1 MNNSRG
7 GVLDATSYS
16 LNDRSESSA
25 FNLDDSDLCDPAMLA
40 MLDRPPDGMQLR
52 KDDRYA
58 GFDNNV
64 GDSWI
69 YPTNYPLRQYQ
80 FSITQAALFKNT
92 LVVLPTGLGKTFIAA
107 SVMYNIY
114 RWYPTGIVIFM
125 APTKPL
131 VNQQIQAC
139 HNVTGISLDDT
150 AEMTGRQSKT
160 NRAELWRTKRVF
172 YATPQSVQSD
182 INSPDQIFPFE
193 RVKLVV
199 IDEAHKAKG
208 NYAYC
213 EVIRAIV
220 SRTTNFRVL
229 ALSATPGR
237 TLEDVTEVIRN
248 LLISHIEVRWENSID
263 VAQYTFK
270 KNIRTIVTP
279 LGPKLTRIRD
289 SYLKIIDPYVRRLL
303 DANAISGHVGSL
315 SRGSL
320 IMAHKRF
327 RENNLIQRHPN
338 ATSINS
344 DFSTCISMYHALELL
359 IRHGLRAFLNFFEDT
374 NSSNEKYFVSMDLS
388 LKALI
393 EELRHEYGRNPL
405 AIFGNVRAMPNGVVP
420 AVANDDAFDFGHPK
434 FAILERH
441 LREHFEGNP
450 QSKAMVFSEYRDSVA
465 MIHRLLLRNRPLIKP
480 KYIVGQGTPGGTGLP
495 AVSQKEQIATMRDF
509 RSGQCNTLVAT
520 CVAEEGIDVGEVDLI
535 VCFDIVKNPTRF
547 VQRIGRTG
555 RQAVG
560 RVLMLVTEGK
570 EHETL
575 KEVLA
580 SKDKT
585 NRALSKSREILNV
598 LYRGSPRL
606 VPTEF
611 APRCVQTFI
620 KVPEKEERG
629 EGEGGKR
636 GKRGRPA
643 KEDRENAGESSTAET
658 RGKRRKKGEE
668 VAPRGTQDVRKF
680 FRKTEADLDESEREV
695 FCSPTKDTSV
705 DSANTSKDR
714 LTVPTD
720 KSIRVGKTDEEQE
733 LERLMKPLL
742 RHKARLGR
750 EQFLNGGKLIEIGK
764 ESIIKSILCP
774 NVIKKVILEANL
786 PLLKEVSVKSDVLQA
801 TSADSE
807 SVILLDD
814 AGESVRTE
822 TSSFENLFGGRS
834 ALKAR
839 IAELEESRKWAKRM
853 RRSPLG
859 EPDIEIPTNDAIVAD
874 FQTLYDQLSEFS
886 FSAIAKP
893 LPESARA
900 VPDAIDPVVLSQLE
914 ESRYLAQVPDETPKA
929 PESRLAPLFETR
941 SPLDDTPINRNKA
954 KSRVATLAKKT
965 PADSPL
971 LRAFNRSI
979 AKAKNSDT
987 IASPAASSRSK
998 DLGVRMALEFF
1009 HLNSVDQMFEESGS
1023 DGERTEAMIVESVA
1037 DLSRTLFD
1045 AGDLSLAA
1053 QEAAF
1058 IAGNFEGEEDSTI
1071 ARKEIEDLEAALLA
1085 DDESFPEVDRP
1096 ALNGSKRINP
1106 EIAGSSTIVK
1116 PAVDVQID
1124 QFLEDSP
1131 TKVEPGDRAGSSGIP
1146 IDRFLREAFPSEP
1159 SPVKPTPRQS
1169 PRSLARRMELL
1180 DCEILAEFLEDSQ
1193 DEEEIPNS
1201 QENVPPP
1208 RKYGQPATQKTLNVG
1223 ELDDFLA
1230 DSNDEDLFDLTI
1242 PSRTT
1247 PAVAAAV
1254 EDGYDTDKTV
1264 DYDVGQALKQI
1275 IPSTPPSRPKLL
1287 DEKSPSLLRK
1297 KINFSRLQ
1305 VTRSSGTLEVNSAP
1319 VVRSSSAPKS
1329 SPFFGAAATQ
1339 QPVPTVSPPDEDEP
1353 SFVIAPK
1360 RKAATVISSDEEEEV
1375 FLTAR
1380 SKTSAEMNPPAPPP
1394 QRVRKRR
1401 RRNECDFFLSQ
1412 AAVSDDDEDHGGDDD
1427 SNEHDSHF
1435 VDDSIVYHGPVEDD
1449 AVDMRARYLQSVR
1462 SPINARAAF
1471 KIPAQPRRQ
1480 MNLSEIYSQLP
1491 GPDDE
1496 LHDDGDLQSFIVHED
1511 QDEVVDGSASSS
1523 SMDELER
1530 AEAILRE
1537 RRRQG
1542 RENKKKKGGRVV
1554 VRPSSDSD

>member
-1 MNNSRG
+1 
-7 GVLDATSYS
+7 
-16 LNDRSESSA
+16 
-25 FNLDDSDLCDPAMLA
+25 
-40 MLDRPPDGMQLR
+40 
-52 KDDRYA
+52 
-58 GFDNNV
+58 
-64 GDSWI
+64 
-69 YPTNYPLRQYQ
+69 
-80 FSITQAALFKNT
+80 
-92 LVVLPTGLGKTFIAA
+92 
-107 SVMYNIY
+107 
-114 RWYPTGIVIFM
+114 
-125 APTKPL
+125 
-131 VNQQIQAC
+131 
-139 HNVTGISLDDT
+139 
-150 AEMTGRQSKT
+150 
-160 NRAELWRTKRVF
+160 
-172 YATPQSVQSD
+172 
-182 INSPDQIFPFE
+182 
-193 RVKLVV
+193 
-199 IDEAHKAKG
+199 
-208 NYAYC
+208 
-213 EVIRAIV
+213 
-220 SRTTNFRVL
+220 
-229 ALSATPGR
+229 
-237 TLEDVTEVIRN
+237 
-248 LLISHIEVRWENSID
+248 
-263 VAQYTFK
+263 
-270 KNIRTIVTP
+270 
-279 LGPKLTRIRD
+279 
-289 SYLKIIDPYVRRLL
+289 
-303 DANAISGHVGSL
+303 
-315 SRGSL
+315 
-320 IMAHKRF
+320 
-327 RENNLIQRHPN
+327 
-338 ATSINS
+338 
-344 DFSTCISMYHALELL
+344 
-359 IRHGLRAFLNFFEDT
+359 
-374 NSSNEKYFVSMDLS
+374 
-388 LKALI
+388 
-393 EELRHEYGRNPL
+393 
-405 AIFGNVRAMPNGVVP
+405 
-420 AVANDDAFDFGHPK
+420 
-434 FAILERH
+434 
-441 LREHFEGNP
+441 
-450 QSKAMVFSEYRDSVA
+450 
-465 MIHRLLLRNRPLIKP
+465 
-480 KYIVGQGTPGGTGLP
+480 
-495 AVSQKEQIATMRDF
+495 MRDF
-509 RSGQCNTLVAT
+509 RSGLCNTLVAT

-620 KVPEKEERG
+620 KIPEKEERG
-629 EGEGGKR
+629 EVEGGKR

-643 KEDRENAGESSTAET
+643 KEDRENAGESSTSET
-658 RGKRRKKGEE
+658 RGKRKKKGEE

-680 FRKTEADLDESEREV
+680 FRKTEAELDESEREV
-695 FCSPTKDTSV
+695 FCSPKRDTSV
-705 DSANTSKDR
+705 DSINTSKDR

-742 RHKARLGR
+742 RHKARLDR
-750 EQFLNGGKLIEIGK
+750 RQFLNGGKLIEIGK
-764 ESIIKSILCP
+764 ESIIKSMLCP

-786 PLLKEVSVKSDVLQA
+786 PLLKDVSVKSDVLQA

-814 AGESVRTE
+814 AGESVRME

-834 ALKAR
+834 ALKER

-853 RRSPLG
+853 LRSPVG
-859 EPDIEIPTNDAIVAD
+859 DPDIKIPTNDAIVAD

-893 LPESARA
+893 LPESARL

-914 ESRYLAQVPDETPKA
+914 ESRYLAQVLDETQKA

-941 SPLDDTPINRNKA
+941 SPAINNNSLLQDSVAPPLDETPINRNKA
-954 KSRVATLAKKT
+954 KSRVATLAKRT

-987 IASPAASSRSK
+987 IASPVTSRSK

-1009 HLNSVDQMFEESGS
+1009 HLDSVDQMFEESSS

-1058 IAGNFEGEEDSTI
+1058 IAGNFEGEVEEDGTM
-1071 ARKEIEDLEAALLA
+1071 ARKEIEGLEAALLA
-1085 DDESFPEVDRP
+1085 DDESFPEDDRP
-1096 ALNGSKRINP
+1096 ATNSVERINP
-1106 EIAGSSTIVK
+1106 EIAGSFTIVK
-1116 PAVDVQID
+1116 PEVDIQID

-1131 TKVEPGDRAGSSGIP
+1131 TKVEPVDRAGSSGIP

-1201 QENVPPP
+1201 QENAPPP

-1247 PAVAAAV
+1247 PAVPAAAAV

-1339 QPVPTVSPPDEDEP
+1339 QPVPTISPPDEDEP

-1360 RKAATVISSDEEEEV
+1360 RKAAAVISSDEEEDV

-1380 SKTSAEMNPPAPPP
+1380 SVRSYSTVITSPSIPKFLFQKTSVEMNPPAAPPP

-1412 AAVSDDDEDHGGDDD
+1412 AAVSDDDEDHGDDD

-1491 GPDDE
+1491 GQDDD
-1496 LHDDGDLQSFIVHED
+1496 LHDDTDLQSFIVHED

-1542 RENKKKKGGRVV
+1542 REKKKKKGGRVV
-1554 VRPSSDSD
+1554 LRPSSDSD

>member
-80 FSITQAALFKNT
+80 FTITQAALFKNT

-315 SRGSL
+315 SR
-320 IMAHKRF
+320 
-327 RENNLIQRHPN
+327 RHPN

-374 NSSNEKYFVSMDLS
+374 NSSSEKYFVSMDLS

-480 KYIVGQGTPGGTGLP
+480 KYIV
-495 AVSQKEQIATMRDF
+495 
-509 RSGQCNTLVAT
+509 
-520 CVAEEGIDVGEVDLI
+520 
-535 VCFDIVKNPTRF
+535 
-547 VQRIGRTG
+547 
-555 RQAVG
+555 AVG

-620 KVPEKEERG
+620 RIPEKEERG
-629 EGEGGKR
+629 EVEGGGKR

-680 FRKTEADLDESEREV
+680 FRKTEAELDESEREV
-695 FCSPTKDTSV
+695 FCSPKRDTSV
-705 DSANTSKDR
+705 DSINTSKDR

-733 LERLMKPLL
+733 LERLMKLLL
-742 RHKARLGR
+742 RHKARLDR
-750 EQFLNGGKLIEIGK
+750 RQFLNGGKLIEIGK
-764 ESIIKSILCP
+764 ESIIKSMLCP

-814 AGESVRTE
+814 AGESVRME

-834 ALKAR
+834 ALKER

-853 RRSPLG
+853 RRSPVG
-859 EPDIEIPTNDAIVAD
+859 DPDIKIPTNDAIVAD

-893 LPESARA
+893 LPESTRV

-914 ESRYLAQVPDETPKA
+914 ESRYLAQVPDETQKA
-929 PESRLAPLFETR
+929 PESRLAPLFETQ
-941 SPLDDTPINRNKA
+941 SPATNNNSLLQDSAAPPLDETPINRNKA
-954 KSRVATLAKKT
+954 KSRVAALAKRT

-987 IASPAASSRSK
+987 IASPASSRGK

-1009 HLNSVDQMFEESGS
+1009 HLDSLDQMFEESGS
-1023 DGERTEAMIVESVA
+1023 DGERTEARIVESVA

-1058 IAGNFEGEEDSTI
+1058 IAGNFEGEVEEEEEDGTI
-1071 ARKEIEDLEAALLA
+1071 AREIEDLEAALLA

-1096 ALNGSKRINP
+1096 ATKSVERINP

-1116 PAVDVQID
+1116 PEVNIQIE
-1124 QFLEDSP
+1124 QFLQDSP
-1131 TKVEPGDRAGSSGIP
+1131 TKLEPVDCAGSSGIP

-1201 QENVPPP
+1201 QENGPPP

-1247 PAVAAAV
+1247 PAVPVAAAV

-1264 DYDVGQALKQI
+1264 DYDVGQALKQV

-1360 RKAATVISSDEEEEV
+1360 RKAAAVISSDEEEEEV

-1380 SKTSAEMNPPAPPP
+1380 SKTSVEMNPPAAPPP
-1394 QRVRKRR
+1394 QRLQPRKRR

-1412 AAVSDDDEDHGGDDD
+1412 AAVSDDDGDHGDDD

-1491 GPDDE
+1491 GPDDD
-1496 LHDDGDLQSFIVHED
+1496 LHDDTDLQSFIVHED
-1511 QDEVVDGSASSS
+1511 QDKVVDGSASSS

-1542 RENKKKKGGRVV
+1542 REKKKKKGGRVV